1 MKEWS
6 GIVIAI
12 ALLGLM
18 RAKCVVG
25 YPSTTTSA
33 YRYKDHDGRRRQT
46 TPSCFNTNKN
56 KWGTTRKSKVYM
68 LLNLDAST
76 AAAYAFVLTSPLLAV
91 NPPEEI
97 EDVITALA
105 SVFSGNPAVEEEVL
119 LDMAHVVLDF
129 ATSSGPDI
137 PPIMPL
143 LPVIGRLLIIG
154 ADYLPDHSMNFEE
167 MIFQALMLGIA
178 SNRFFHSLRTTMS
191 IRSVQ
196 TTFQDRRVYVRT
208 FSQVGMT
215 WLQYKTMIAAVVI
228 DWINIDGG
236 EIISSEE
243 SPPNCARQECFF
255 IVHKGSATVLCQ
267 GQVLEQA
274 ISPSLL
280 GEMRFARQLDGHE
293 ESTNDYD
300 DLPRMT
306 ITAGDEGAT
315 LLRIQSSKLLE
326 LMQKDKKLANS
337 IRSLIVKG
345 MQDKLV
351 ALASIGNCSSLY

>member
-143 LPVIGRLLIIG
+143 LPVIGCLLIIG
-154 ADYLPDHSMNFEE
+154 ADYLPDHSMN
-167 MIFQALMLGIA
+167 
-178 SNRFFHSLRTTMS
+178 
-191 IRSVQ
+191 
-196 TTFQDRRVYVRT
+196 RRVYVRT